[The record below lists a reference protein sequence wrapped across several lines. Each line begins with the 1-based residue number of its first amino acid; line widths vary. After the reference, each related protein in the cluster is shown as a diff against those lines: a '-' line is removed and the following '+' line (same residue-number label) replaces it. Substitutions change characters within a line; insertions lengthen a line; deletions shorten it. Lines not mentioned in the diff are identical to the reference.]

1 MRRMLFAALLAL
13 VLPAS
18 AYRVT
23 DISVEPNG
31 DRTQVTVTADGP
43 ITYEKFLLT
52 DPMRVVLDLSNSIH
66 ALPATDFTVG
76 RGGVAALRTSQY
88 KAPPEGI
95 VRIIVDVTGELLNYS
110 TETDGNN
117 LVLTLQTNP
126 SGTPFTA
133 WTAGSSGISRS
144 FAGGEVTALSTPGT
158 LSPADEY
165 SSSYTGSAQ
174 GVIVSE
180 PWAAAEDG
188 FPVEWRGTGG
198 RRVTIDVVEAD
209 IRTVLRSISDV
220 SGFNI
225 ILPEG
230 YEATITARLRNVGWR
245 DALMAILN
253 TQDLVA
259 TLEGTNV
266 LRLAARADFYS
277 EISTMATN
285 RRDRQ
290 NLQDLQTEVFV
301 IRYAT
306 AEDIR
311 EATSTVLSERG
322 QVSID
327 TRTNSLVVTDIPI
340 KINEISRLLPILDS
354 PTAQVMIEAKLVEI
368 DASARTEL
376 GIDWSIGNLGRT
388 DALTHL
394 GGSGALGVG
403 DPSGSITFGTSMNL
417 LDIEA
422 TLGFLE
428 EDNRAHI
435 LSEPRIAIID
445 NMTGSVLSGKQVPL
459 TLRDADGNTYI
470 QLYQVGVSLEVTP
483 HINADNNVTLELNP
497 IVSELSGEATANAQP
512 IILTQEA
519 NTTLMIEDGATAVIG
534 GIMRSKQSEVERRI
548 PVLGYIPILGRLLF
562 TYTSTTTDSTEL
574 VIFVTPHI
582 IRPY

>member
-1 MRRMLFAALLAL
+1 MSRKLFAALAVLA
-13 VLPAS
+13 LPAS

-23 DISVEPNG
+23 EMSVAPSG

-52 DPMRVVLDLSNSIH
+52 DPMRVVIDLDDAVH
-66 ALPATDFTVG
+66 ALPTTDFTVG
-76 RGGVAALRTSQY
+76 RGGVGALRTSQY

-95 VRIIVDVTGELLNYS
+95 VRIIVDVSGELLNYS
-110 TETDGNN
+110 TATEGNT

-133 WTAGSSGISRS
+133 WTSGS
-144 FAGGEVTALSTPGT
+144 GGDRLYTADTVAPLTVSSDYVDGT
-158 LSPADEY
+158 T
-165 SSSYTGSAQ
+165 SYASQ
-174 GVIVSE
+174 GVLVSE
-180 PWAAAEDG
+180 PWTMPDDG
-188 FPVEWRGTGG
+188 FPVEWQGTGG

-220 SGFNI
+220 SGYNI
-225 ILPEG
+225 ILPEE
-230 YEATITARLRNVGWR
+230 YTSTVTARLRNVGWR
-245 DALMAILN
+245 DALMSILN
-253 TQDLVA
+253 TQGLVA

-266 LRLAARADFYS
+266 LRLARRADFYT
-277 EISTMATN
+277 EISDMASN
-285 RRDRQ
+285 RRERQ
-290 NLQDLQTEVFV
+290 NLQDLQTEVFI
-301 IRYAT
+301 IRFAT

-311 EATSTVLSERG
+311 DATATVLSERG

-327 TRTNSLVVTDIPI
+327 TRTNSLIVTDIPR
-340 KINEISRLLPILDS
+340 KIEEIGRLLPILDS

-368 DASARTEL
+368 DASVRNEL
-376 GIDWSIGNLGRT
+376 GIDWSAGNLART
-388 DALTHL
+388 DVLTHAGASGDL
-394 GGSGALGVG
+394 GVGSPSGAL
-403 DPSGSITFGTSMNL
+403 TFGTSTNL
-417 LDIEA
+417 FDVEA

-428 EDNRAHI
+428 EENMAHI

-459 TLRDADGNTYI
+459 TLQDEDGNTYI
-470 QLYQVGVSLEVTP
+470 QLYEVGVSLTVTP

-497 IVSELSGEATANAQP
+497 VVSELSGEATASSQP

-519 NTTLMIEDGATAVIG
+519 NTTLMIDDGATAVIG

-548 PVLGYIPILGRLLF
+548 PILGYIPILGRLLF
-562 TYTSTTTDSTEL
+562 SYSSTTTDSTEL
-574 VIFVTPHI
+574 IIFVTPHI

>member
-1 MRRMLFAALLAL
+1 MRRIVFVALLAL
-13 VLPAS
+13 ALPAS

-23 DISVEPNG
+23 DIAVEPSG
-31 DRTQVTVTADGP
+31 DRTQVTITADGP
-43 ITYEKFLLT
+43 ISYEKFLLT
-52 DPMRVVLDLSNSIH
+52 DPMRVVLDLSGSVH
-66 ALPATDFTVG
+66 ALPAADFTVG
-76 RGGVAALRTSQY
+76 RGGVAAVRTSQY
-88 KAPPEGI
+88 VAPPDGV
-95 VRIIVDVTGELLNYS
+95 VRIIVDVSGELLNYS
-110 TETDGNN
+110 TDTEGND

-133 WTAGSSGISRS
+133 WAASSSGVSRS
-144 FAGGEVTALSTPGT
+144 FAGGEVAALSAPGET
-158 LSPADEY
+158 VMQSTYVSE
-165 SSSYTGSAQ
+165 TQ
-174 GVIVSE
+174 GITVSE
-180 PWAAAEDG
+180 PWAPTADG
-188 FPVEWRGTGG
+188 FPVEWTGTGG

-209 IRTVLRSISDV
+209 IRTVMRSISDV
-220 SGFNI
+220 SGYNI
-225 ILPEG
+225 VLPEG

-253 TQDLVA
+253 TQNLVA
-259 TLEGTNV
+259 TLEGSNV
-266 LRLAARADFYS
+266 LRLANRADFYT
-277 EISTMATN
+277 EINTMATN

-306 AEDIR
+306 ADDIM

-322 QVSID
+322 EVSVD
-327 TRTNSLVVTDIPI
+327 TRTNSLVVTDIPARLD
-340 KINEISRLLPILDS
+340 EIGRLLPILDS

-368 DASARTEL
+368 DASASSEL
-376 GIDWSIGNLGRT
+376 GIDWAAGNLGRG
-388 DALTHL
+388 DALTHI
-394 GGSGALGVG
+394 GGTGDLGVG
-403 DPSGSITFGTSMNL
+403 DPTGSITFGTSLNL

-422 TLGFLE
+422 TLSFLE
-428 EDNRAHI
+428 QDNRAHI

-459 TLRDADGNTYI
+459 TLKDADGNTYI
-470 QLYQVGVSLEVTP
+470 QLYDIGVSLEVTP

-497 IVSELSGEATANAQP
+497 VVSELSGEGTAEQP

-534 GIMRSKQSEVERRI
+534 GIMRSKQSEVERRV
-548 PVLGYIPILGRLLF
+548 PVLGYIPLLGRLLF
-562 TYTSTTTDSTEL
+562 TYTSNTTDSTEL